1 MGAAAESEAAAG
13 GDSNPPGRALG
24 GASSADV
31 ASAAAR
37 RGRRILATAT
47 VNVFLGK
54 RGGWGVEGGRV
65 LGFGRWLNNGL
76 EGNSFEKIGCEGFI
90 LFSISISASL
100 PALAHARH
108 KFLFYESYSYSRVAS
123 SDVRARTIIMC
134 IIYMLYSSTS

>member
-65 LGFGRWLNNGL
+65 GGFGRWLNNGL
-76 EGNSFEKIGCEGFI
+76 EGNSKIDVRVFSFFSTGGKRKSKSNQGEPACSRACAPQVSILRVVFI
-90 LFSISISASL
+90 L
-100 PALAHARH
+100 
-108 KFLFYESYSYSRVAS
+108 
-123 SDVRARTIIMC
+123 
-134 IIYMLYSSTS
+134 

>member
-65 LGFGRWLNNGL
+65 GGFGRWLNNGL

-90 LFSISISASL
+90 LFFERRQKKIEIESARACLLSRMR
-100 PALAHARH
+100 ATS
-108 KFLFYESYSYSRVAS
+108 FY
-123 SDVRARTIIMC
+123 
-134 IIYMLYSSTS
+134 STSRIHTLE

>member
-1 MGAAAESEAAAG
+1 MRFQMGAAAESEAAAG

-65 LGFGRWLNNGL
+65 GGFGRWLNNGL
-76 EGNSFEKIGCEGFI
+76 EGNSKI
-90 LFSISISASL
+90 
-100 PALAHARH
+100 
-108 KFLFYESYSYSRVAS
+108 
-123 SDVRARTIIMC
+123 DVRVFPFFDRRQKKIEIESGRACLLSRMC
-134 IIYMLYSSTS
+134 ATSFYSTSRIHTLE

>member
-65 LGFGRWLNNGL
+65 GGVGRWLNNGL
-76 EGNSFEKIGCEGFI
+76 EGNSFEKIGCEGF
-90 LFSISISASL
+90 
-100 PALAHARH
+100 
-108 KFLFYESYSYSRVAS
+108 FLFFGRRQKKIEIESARACLLSRNLE
-123 SDVRARTIIMC
+123 
-134 IIYMLYSSTS
+134 Y

>member
-65 LGFGRWLNNGL
+65 GGFGRWLNNGL
-76 EGNSFEKIGCEGFI
+76 EGKFDVRVLSSFSTGGKRKSKSNQGEPACSRACAPQVSILRVVFI
-90 LFSISISASL
+90 L
-100 PALAHARH
+100 
-108 KFLFYESYSYSRVAS
+108 
-123 SDVRARTIIMC
+123 
-134 IIYMLYSSTS
+134 

>member
-1 MGAAAESEAAAG
+1 MRFQMGAAAESEAAAG

-65 LGFGRWLNNGL
+65 GGFGRWLNNGL
-76 EGNSFEKIGCEGFI
+76 EGNSLRK
-90 LFSISISASL
+90 L
-100 PALAHARH
+100 
-108 KFLFYESYSYSRVAS
+108 
-123 SDVRARTIIMC
+123 M
-134 IIYMLYSSTS
+134 